1 MRLLAIPKRV
11 EPRGMVLDVLQEHLR
26 HHMNIQRLRALTT
39 PVRRALLAAH
49 PEKAQL
55 LAEELDRAGLLAT
68 PERPEPRGMVFS
80 DLASLTYLDGVSPAT
95 HRCPCCDQVLLSLSA
110 TVSEPG

>member
-1 MRLLAIPKRV
+1 ML
-11 EPRGMVLDVLQEHLR
+11 LDVLQERLR
-26 HHMNIQRLRALTT
+26 HHDMNMQRLRALTT

-80 DLASLTYLDGVSPAT
+80 DLSSLTYLDGVSPAAR
-95 HRCPCCDQVLLSLSA
+95 RCPCCVQGVLSRFSR
-110 TVSEPG
+110 PGCRCNILA